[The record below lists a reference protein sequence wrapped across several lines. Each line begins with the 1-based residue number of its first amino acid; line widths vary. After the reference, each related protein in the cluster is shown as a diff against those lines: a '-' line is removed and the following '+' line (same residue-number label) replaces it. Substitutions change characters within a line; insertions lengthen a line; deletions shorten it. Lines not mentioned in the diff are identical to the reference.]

1 MLADTAG
8 TPLRLR
14 GFGVIGAVLTF
25 AMKLLFLLSLF
36 ACPLFAG
43 DSIPIINPSFQADN
57 FPTFP
62 GYLGGGNPTF
72 ITGWT
77 GGGINGTDIGAGTPF
92 ASNGAIPDGTR
103 VAFIQGPGAL
113 TQNLTGFVVG
123 QKYWVQVWMNARDCC
138 GDFPKVNVSLAGQT
152 LLAPTGIQPVGGAS
166 PYIVANFVWTATTT
180 SGVLSIGSAANA
192 GGDASSVFDA
202 VAVIRR
208 GADEV
213 FIANPSFEAS
223 GVGIAYPGYYP
234 NIAGWEAF
242 GAGQSGVNTSSGP
255 FHDNGIVPDG
265 ANVLLLQQARGVRQS
280 VAGLGVGG
288 TYRLSLRYNSRA
300 ATAVPTFRVMV
311 DGQTAFHSTVPPVGA
326 GQAYRTLTFDFTASA
341 ETASISLENMAANGD
356 DTVLVD
362 AVSLITITP
371 PPTQTLALPQP
382 GAPGSA
388 GGVATFNEIHYNPA
402 VIGAPEW
409 VEIVN
414 QFGTRLDLSGWKIT
428 GGIDFTFPD
437 GTTLEPGAFVVVSG
451 TVGNPAG
458 ALGPFTGKLDGAG
471 ETIRLRTRNGWLVDE
486 VKYGVAGDWPS
497 SPDGTGPTL
506 AKRGVT
512 LASDTAASWTAS
524 SGAGGTPGTTNFP
537 TQPVLPTPP
546 AHVAGSVVINEIF
559 YHAHPVYADPNNA
572 VNYSEN
578 TAEWVELHNRT
589 AAPVDISGWALDDA
603 ISYTFPAA
611 TTIPAGGFLVVNN
624 AQFSGSLANSG
635 DSIKL
640 RDTLGAQVDKVRY
653 RNGGRWSPYVDGGGT
668 SLELI
673 DPDADNTQPESWAA
687 SDESAKLGW
696 QTYTYT
702 ALGAEPP
709 GSNNPSVWKEFLIG
723 LLNGGEVLIDDISVR
738 KDPTGANTEVIQN
751 GTFESDALGA
761 QPAKWRCFGTHKL
774 STVVQDPTGPG
785 KVLRIVATDALEHTY
800 NNCSTT
806 LVGNQAIDPTKNYRV
821 SFRAKWIAGSPQ
833 LHTRL
838 YLNRAARTTILPQ
851 PAVAGT
857 PGAVNSRRIANAG
870 PTYTEFV
877 HSPLVPAVGQATTV
891 YVRPFDPDG
900 LGTQTLF
907 YSVNGGAF
915 SSVSMTNDG
924 SGRFSAQ
931 IPGQPMSG
939 MVVQFYVQ
947 GADGAGA
954 VSAFPPGGSAS
965 RALYRVGDGG
975 VSAVPLANKI
985 RLIMRPDDAA
995 AMHAPIHSVSNFR
1008 WPATLI
1014 ANDREVFYGVRVR
1027 LRSAPYGRQGNRVG
1041 WNLDFD
1047 PEQPFRGTE
1056 TDMVLDGAFNMPRG
1070 DGGGWL
1076 ENTLGPS
1083 VNEMLFL
1090 RVSERAGNIP
1100 SELVDVAYVA
1110 TPHYESRRA
1119 QLRLRRYS
1127 NTQLDEFTPAGGDGT
1142 LFKQEIIYHPT
1153 TTVDGNPESLKNPY
1167 STFTAVD
1174 IGTMGTDKESYRF
1187 NYLIQNHTD
1196 RDDYSGILAMTSA
1209 FSQPNANLYTASEAA
1224 LDLESW
1230 TRTLA
1235 LNALLGLADTYNQ
1248 HLTHN
1253 IQFLTR
1259 PDGRVMLLPWDMDH
1273 AFYFATNFS
1282 IYGGDAHRV
1291 RDLIADARVKR
1302 RIAGH
1307 IVDLCNSSFS
1317 NAYLDPWVDHYSA
1330 LAGKPAYAPNFKSWI
1345 TARRASALAQVNT
1358 DWPAT
1363 AFAISTNGGAPFSVS
1378 APGTTLTGTG
1388 WVDVQNIRISGALE
1402 PLAVTWLDGST
1413 WQAAVP
1419 LGAGANNIV
1428 LEATNLQGAIVG
1440 ADSITITNIGG
1451 LVPAAAGNIVISEL
1465 MYHPANATVAELA
1478 ALGIASID
1486 ADQFEFLELLNTGTN
1501 TVDLKDATFGS
1512 GITYT
1517 FPPATLAPG
1526 SRLILVRNATAFAA
1540 RYPGVAVFGTYTG
1553 GLSNGGERILLLD
1566 RGGLP
1571 IVDFT
1576 YLADATWPPETDGA
1590 GFSLTLKNPA
1600 SSASGTGTNWRVS
1613 SALNGSPANGDALNI
1628 GSFAGIL
1635 DYALAAQP
1643 TASIEAGFAT
1653 FTWKQR
1659 IGADSATITAQLSPD
1674 LTTWNEGAALVPLS
1688 NLVNADGTRTIRI
1701 RSATPAGTKEFFRVR
1716 VVVPEQ

>member
-1 MLADTAG
+1 MK
-8 TPLRLR
+8 LRL
-14 GFGVIGAVLTF
+14 
-25 AMKLLFLLSLF
+25 LLSLF
-36 ACPLFAG
+36 ASSLFAA
-43 DSIPIINPSFQADN
+43 DSISVFNPSFQADN
-57 FPTFP
+57 FPAFP
-62 GYLGGGNPTF
+62 GYRGGSNPAF

-103 VAFIQGPGAL
+103 VAFIQGADAL
-113 TQNLTGFVVG
+113 TQNLTGFEVG
-123 QKYWVQVWMNARDCC
+123 QKYWVQVWLNARDCC
-138 GDFPKVNVSLAGQT
+138 GDVPRVNVSLAGQT
-152 LLAPTGIQPVGGAS
+152 LLAPTPILPVGGAS
-166 PYIVANFVWTATTT
+166 PYVMANFSWTATAT
-180 SGVLSIGSAANA
+180 SGVLSIGSAPNA
-192 GGDASSVFDA
+192 GGDASAVFDA
-202 VAVIRR
+202 VAVIKR
-208 GADEV
+208 GADEI

-223 GVGIAYPGYYP
+223 GVGIAFPGYYT

-242 GAGQSGVNTSSGP
+242 GSGQSGLNTSGGP
-255 FHDNGIVPDG
+255 FHDNGVMPDG
-265 ANVLLLQQARGVRQS
+265 ANVLFLQQARGVRQS
-280 VAGLGVGG
+280 LAGLGAGG

-300 ATAVPTFRVMV
+300 ASAAPTFRVRV
-311 DGQTAFHSTVPPVGA
+311 DGQTAFNGTVAPVGA
-326 GQAYRTLTFDFTASA
+326 GQPYRTLTFDFTASA
-341 ETASISLENMAANGD
+341 ETAAVVLENMAANGD

-362 AVSLITITP
+362 AISLITIAP
-371 PPTQTLALPQP
+371 PATTTLALPQP

-402 VIGAPEW
+402 TLGAPDW

-414 QFGTRLDLSGWKIT
+414 QFGTRLDLGGWKIT

-437 GTTLEPGAFVVVSG
+437 GTTLEPGAFIVVSSIA
-451 TVGNPAG
+451 GNPGG
-458 ALGPFTGKLDGAG
+458 ALGPFIGSLDGAG
-471 ETIRLRTRNGWLVDE
+471 DTVRLRTKQGWLVDE
-486 VKYGVAGDWPS
+486 VKYGVTGDWPT

-506 AKRGVT
+506 AKRGAT
-512 LASDTAASWTAS
+512 LASDTAASWVASTA
-524 SGAGGTPGTTNFP
+524 AGGTPGAANFS
-537 TQPVLPTPP
+537 TQPVLASPP

-559 YHAHPVYADPNNA
+559 YHAHPTFADPNNA
-572 VNYSEN
+572 VAYLEN
-578 TAEWVELHNRT
+578 AAEWVELHNRT
-589 AAPVDISGWALDDA
+589 GAAVDISGWKLDDA
-603 ISYTFPAA
+603 IAFTFPAA
-611 TTIPAGGFLVVNN
+611 TTIPAGGFLVVNSG
-624 AQFSGSLANSG
+624 QFSGSLANAG

-653 RNGGRWSPYVDGGGT
+653 RDGGRWSPYADGGGT

-709 GSNNPSVWKEFLIG
+709 GSNNPSNWNEFLIG
-723 LLNGGEVLIDDISVR
+723 LLNGGEFLIDDISVR
-738 KDPTGANTEVIQN
+738 KDPAGANTEVIQN
-751 GTFESDALGA
+751 GTFETDALGS
-761 QPAKWRCFGTHKL
+761 QPLKWRCLGTHKL
-774 STVVQDPTGPG
+774 SSVINDPSGPG
-785 KVLRIVATDALEHTY
+785 KVLRVVATDGLEHTY

-806 LVGNQAIDPTKNYRV
+806 LVGNQVIDPTKNYRV

-833 LHTRL
+833 LNTRF
-838 YLNRAARTTILPQ
+838 YLNRAARTTIMPQ
-851 PAVAGT
+851 PATAGT

-877 HSPLVPAVGQATTV
+877 HSPLVPALGQSTTV

-900 LGTQTLF
+900 LGAHTLF

-915 SSVSMTNDG
+915 SSVPMTNGG
-924 SGRFSAQ
+924 SGRFSAA
-931 IPGQPMSG
+931 IPGQPMAG

-947 GADGAGA
+947 GADGLGAITTFPAAGA
-954 VSAFPPGGSAS
+954 AS

-1014 ANDREVFYGVRVR
+1014 ANDREVFYGVRIR

-1090 RVSERAGNIP
+1090 RVSERAGNVP

-1110 TPHYESRRA
+1110 TPFYESRRA
-1119 QLRLRRYS
+1119 QMRLRRYGNS
-1127 NTQLDEFTPAGGDGT
+1127 QLDEFTPNGGDGS
-1142 LFKQEIIYHPT
+1142 LFKQEIVYYPT
-1153 TTVDGNPESLKNPY
+1153 TTVDNNPESLKNPY
-1167 STFTAVD
+1167 TLWTAVD
-1174 IGTMGTDKESYRF
+1174 TLTMGADKEAYRF
-1187 NYLIQNHTD
+1187 NYLVQNHTD

-1209 FSQPNANLYTASEAA
+1209 FSQPNANLYAAASTA

-1235 LNALLGLADTYNQ
+1235 LNALVGLADTFNQ

-1282 IYGGDAHRV
+1282 IYGGNAHRV
-1291 RDLIADARVKR
+1291 KDLIADARVKR

-1307 IVDLCNSSFS
+1307 ILDFCNSSFS
-1317 NAYLDPWVDHYSA
+1317 NTYLDSWVDHYSD
-1330 LAGKPAYAPNFKSWI
+1330 LAGKPGYSPNFKSWI
-1345 TARRASALAQVNT
+1345 TARRSSVLSQIYN
-1358 DWPAT
+1358 DWPPTSFSIA
-1363 AFAISTNGGAPFSVS
+1363 TNGGANFSVAAS
-1378 APGTTLTGTG
+1378 STVLTGLA
-1388 WVDVQNIRISGALE
+1388 WVDVHDIRISGATA
-1402 PLAVTWLDGST
+1402 PLALTWLNGST
-1413 WQAAVP
+1413 WQVTVP
-1419 LGAGANNIV
+1419 LSAGVNNLV
-1428 LEATNLQGAIVG
+1428 LEGLNQQGVNVG
-1440 ADSITITNIGG
+1440 TDIIFITNTGPT
-1451 LVPAAAGNIVISEL
+1451 VPAEAGNLVVSEL
-1465 MYHPANATVAELA
+1465 MFHPADATAGELA
-1478 ALGIASID
+1478 TLGVASID
-1486 ADQFEFLELLNTGTN
+1486 ADQFEFMELLNIGTN
-1501 TVDLKDATFGS
+1501 PVDLTSATFDT

-1517 FPPATLAPG
+1517 FPTATIQPG
-1526 SRLILVRNATAFAA
+1526 DRIILVRNSAAFSA
-1540 RYPGVAVFGTYTG
+1540 RYGAGVTIFGTYAG
-1553 GLSNGGERILLLD
+1553 GLSNSGERILLLD
-1566 RGGLP
+1566 RGGVQ

-1576 YLADATWPPETDGA
+1576 YLGDTTWPVETDGL
-1590 GFSLTLKNPA
+1590 GYSLTLKNPA
-1600 SSASGTGTNWRVS
+1600 TSPSSAGANWRVS
-1613 SALNGSPANGDALNI
+1613 TALNGSPSLGDALNPA
-1628 GSFAGIL
+1628 SYATVL
-1635 DYALAAQP
+1635 DYALALTPRA
-1643 TASIEAGFAT
+1643 TIEAGYAT
-1653 FTWKQR
+1653 FTWRQR
-1659 IGADSATITAQLSPD
+1659 IGADAATITQQISTD
-1674 LTTWNEGAALVPLS
+1674 LATWNEGAALVPLS
-1688 NLVNADGTRTIRI
+1688 NVVNTDGTRTIRA
-1701 RSATPAGTKEFFRVR
+1701 RSATAPGVKEFFRLR
-1716 VVVPEQ
+1716 VQVP